1 MWVYFSALEI
11 VINKLGSVLVH
22 FKNRISEKSK
32 SQGGSWTMV
41 VVCGL
46 WYQTQATL
54 FVERPNLSK
63 TFSVSKQK
71 FFLANQ
77 NSFLLFR
84 NTQPTLDGQSKT
96 VRFFYWRSTESLC
109 DQNTVLKTHFL
120 VWSHQFYDSWIW
132 FLGCESLFSQ
142 IYFTFRILAT
152 QTYFTKCFMTKGGTG
167 IMAV

>member
-1 MWVYFSALEI
+1 MWI
-11 VINKLGSVLVH
+11 
-22 FKNRISEKSK
+22 
-32 SQGGSWTMV
+32 

-109 DQNTVLKTHFL
+109 DQNTVLKTHKRCCLWRLIKFIIKISEQIITNHFL
-120 VWSHQFYDSWIW
+120 VWSPQFYDSWIW

-152 QTYFTKCFMTKGGTG
+152 QTYFTKWFMTKGRTG
-167 IMAV
+167 IIAV